1 MRRDWHKRFQRHLAA
16 FRLGQA
22 VMARDEAEH
31 TVPDFES
38 YVSTRRDASGARLL
52 LDLVV
57 YAGGLTLQSV
67 YGYRA
72 EANDDP
78 MLELGQECVN
88 ILSNEIASG
97 GGIWPVDV
105 FPFREWR
112 QSVFACPR
120 CPWQMK
126 ILMAPLSHLFV

>member
-1 MRRDWHKRFQRHLAA
+1 MNQAFGINAVKRYRPLLAN
-16 FRLGQA
+16 
-22 VMARDEAEH
+22 
-31 TVPDFES
+31 ES
-38 YVSTRRDASGARLL
+38 LL
-52 LDLVV
+52 LLKRILANPQDYMGYIRR

-72 EANDDP
+72 EVNDDP
-78 MLELGQECVN
+78 MLVLGQECVN